1 MHIEASMASLRPMR
15 KCGSCA
21 LAQPAALSPR
31 SLVNPLIPMVVVVVV
46 AGGVQ
51 GDCKW
56 LEVTKEEEEEEDK
69 DVRRLGGSSNSEDG
83 DAVVQRRA
91 QRWDANEGER

>member
-56 LEVTKEEEEEEDK
+56 LEVTKEEEEEDK